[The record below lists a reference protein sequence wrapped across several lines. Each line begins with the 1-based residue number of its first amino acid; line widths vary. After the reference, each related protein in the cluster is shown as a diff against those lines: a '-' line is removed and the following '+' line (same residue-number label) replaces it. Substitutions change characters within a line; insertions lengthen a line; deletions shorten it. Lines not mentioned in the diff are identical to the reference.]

1 MQAKQAQAKQAIGKD
16 GNSRGRFVVI
26 EGIDGAGK
34 SLQTQ
39 KLQQLIAQTGI
50 ECIAT
55 FEPGGS
61 RLGEEIRA
69 WLLQHETDAITE
81 ALLFN
86 AARREHARS
95 LIVPALSRGAWVV
108 CDRFALSGFAYQGAG
123 GASLSALEE
132 LHRIALHDIVDDS
145 SCEDKAELKIDVGF
159 LLDLP
164 PLQARARLLAKAK
177 GGAGGAAAGA
187 ADPFERRGLAFF
199 EQVRA
204 RFLER
209 AKKEG
214 DTWHIIDARAS
225 CEDVTKQ
232 IHETMHR
239 FLTHTKSND

>member
-1 MQAKQAQAKQAIGKD
+1 MQAKQAQAKQVMPKD
-16 GNSRGRFVVI
+16 ANVRGRFIVI

-39 KLQQLIAQTGI
+39 KLQQLIEQTGI

-108 CDRFALSGFAYQGAG
+108 CDRFALSGLAYQGAG
-123 GASLSALEE
+123 GANLSALEE
-132 LHRIALHDIVDDS
+132 LHRIALRNIVCDP
-145 SCEDKAELKIDVGF
+145 SCENNANIDMGF

-164 PLQARARLLAKAK
+164 PLEARARLLAKAK
-177 GGAGGAAAGA
+177 GGAKSGGGA

-204 RFLER
+204 RFLECV
-209 AKKEG
+209 KKEG

-225 CEDVTKQ
+225 REDVTKQ
-232 IHETMHR
+232 IHKTMRR